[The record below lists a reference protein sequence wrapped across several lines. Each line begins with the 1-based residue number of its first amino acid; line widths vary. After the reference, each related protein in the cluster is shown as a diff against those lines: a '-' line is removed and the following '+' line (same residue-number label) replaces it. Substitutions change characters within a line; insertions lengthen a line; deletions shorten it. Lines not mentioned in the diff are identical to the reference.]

1 MELPVE
7 KVKRI
12 AEISYVQDGHY
23 YPLKEYLTHDMYIR
37 ILEVEFSASGSM
49 TVTYNP
55 YKETYRSA
63 MQRLI
68 ALTDEKGTNKQQEN

>member
-1 MELPVE
+1 MELPAE

-23 YPLKEYLTHDMYIR
+23 YPLKEYLTHDTYVR
-37 ILEVEFSASGSM
+37 ILEVEFSSIGSK

-63 MQRLI
+63 MERLI
-68 ALTDEKGTNKQQEN
+68 ALAGTKNADG